1 MKHKPVLSYI
11 GLGLMGQPMAKHL
24 LSQDYVVH
32 GYDIDP
38 SSMAKAKAY
47 GVLTHPDLQSAAKA
61 GEIIILNLPT
71 VYAVE
76 EVVFGENGIAK
87 VLQPPQCI
95 VDFSTIPVP
104 KGRMLIQ
111 TLRQETGCAWIDA
124 PVSGGPIAAG
134 NGTLTVMAGG
144 LPEDFSRVEELLKG
158 VSGRLTLVGPPGSGL
173 VAKTLNQLIV
183 GCLHAV
189 IAESTVIAEHA
200 GIDASCIP
208 AALSGGHADG
218 VLFQQIYPRM
228 LDKDFAPRGYAR
240 QLLKD
245 LDMVQAFAAE
255 LKIPTPMTAQAQT
268 LYRMLVH
275 MGHAELDTSAIVKV
289 IDR

>member
-1 MKHKPVLSYI
+1 
-11 GLGLMGQPMAKHL
+11 
-24 LSQDYVVH
+24 
-32 GYDIDP
+32 
-38 SSMAKAKAY
+38 
-47 GVLTHPDLQSAAKA
+47 
-61 GEIIILNLPT
+61 
-71 VYAVE
+71 
-76 EVVFGENGIAK
+76 
-87 VLQPPQCI
+87 
-95 VDFSTIPVP
+95 
-104 KGRMLIQ
+104 
-111 TLRQETGCAWIDA
+111 
-124 PVSGGPIAAG
+124 
-134 NGTLTVMAGG
+134 
-144 LPEDFSRVEELLKG
+144 
-158 VSGRLTLVGPPGSGL
+158 L

-189 IAESTVIAEHA
+189 IAESAVIAEHA

-228 LDKDFAPRGYAR
+228 LGKDFAPRGYAR

>member
-1 MKHKPVLSYI
+1 MTHKPVLSYI

-24 LSQDYVVH
+24 LSQGYVIH
-32 GYDIDP
+32 GFDIDP
-38 SSMAKAKAY
+38 SAMAKAKAN
-47 GVLTHPDLQSAAKA
+47 GVVTHPDLQAAAKA

-87 VLQPPQCI
+87 VLQAPQCI
-95 VDFSTIPVP
+95 VDFSTIPVG
-104 KGRMLIQ
+104 KGRTLIQ
-111 TLRQETGCAWIDA
+111 TLHQETGCAWIDA
-124 PVSGGPIAAG
+124 PVSGGPMAAG

-144 LPEDFSRVEELLKG
+144 HPEDFSSVEELLKS

-189 IAESTVIAEHA
+189 IAESAVIAEHA

-228 LDKDFAPRGYAR
+228 LGKDFAPRGYAR